1 MKTKRISLLLLAGSS
16 LMFSCSKNDTVSTPV
31 TAGSYTSIEDV
42 FSKLNVQPK
51 IVTIDAST
59 GGSFYGNSGT
69 RYSFPASAFIT
80 ATGTTVTGSVQVKVC
95 EYLKKG
101 DMLFSKMLP
110 ISNGDPLLSGGEI
123 DVSATQNGTPVYL
136 KPHTFFTS
144 NMPQGTTAPTGMQFF
159 AGNPTLDTTQFKT
172 NWVQPA
178 VDSAHYNFVFT
189 VSTDTLG
196 IISDSLR
203 RCNADMFM
211 SSPNYQTFTVTAS
224 IPGITITASDKVF
237 GYTLYDN
244 YKSAWPLGFIGSYT
258 TGVFSE
264 EHIPNIPVHFALFTF
279 IGSKFYGGTLGATPT
294 TGNNYTVNLVETD
307 PVTFKTQLNGL

>member
-1 MKTKRISLLLLAGSS
+1 MKPQQIFLSVLAGSS
-16 LMFSCSKNDTVSTPV
+16 LMLSCAKNDTVSTPV
-31 TAGSYTSIEDV
+31 NVDTYSSIDDV
-42 FSKLNVQPK
+42 FSKLNLQPK
-51 IVTIDAST
+51 TVTIDAST

-69 RYSFPASAFIT
+69 RYTFPASAFIT
-80 ATGTTVTGSVQVKVC
+80 TSGTTVTGSVQVKVC

-136 KPHTFFTS
+136 KPHTFFSS
-144 NMPQGTTAPTGMQFF
+144 NIPQGTAAPTGMQFF

-178 VDSAHYNFVFT
+178 LDSAHYNFVFT

-211 SSPNYQTFTVTAS
+211 SSPNYQAFTVTAAV
-224 IPGITITASDKVF
+224 GGVTINTSDKVF

-244 YKSAWPLGFIGSYT
+244 YKSAWPLGYIGSYSA
-258 TGVFSE
+258 GVFSE
-264 EHIPNIPVHFALFTF
+264 THIPNIPVHFALFTF
-279 IGSKFYGGTLGATPT
+279 LGGKFYGGTLGVTPT
-294 TGNNYTVNLVETD
+294 TGSNYTVNLVETD
-307 PVTFKTQLNGL
+307 PVVFKTQLNGL